1 MNVLGAIKSPAFP
14 HRLPNPMRR
23 FKLLLPAIAILGT
36 LAFFLLKSHQ
46 KGEETDALVSEVVGS
61 EELILKLTPELG
73 QISGNLMNLQTPGSS
88 DLFAASV
95 TVRDMEGEVSFASEP
110 PPGQLIANQEL
121 NLEES
126 SRKTSASE
134 LSLWSLLLEKIDYFE
149 HAKLKIIKG
158 SFLSDQHDEFEC
170 LVKFSGLARS
180 KEGSW
185 SSLSGKQTLT
195 WTKQAR
201 GDWKI
206 SKWETKNFTTATST
220 HRFFTDRLDEALP
233 NFTDRAKA
241 RLSIHEEELI
251 KYYKSGKTRAR
262 SYDFAP
268 IAMSQ
273 KPGISVVDID
283 QDGYDDLY
291 IMVRMGQNLLLR
303 NRGDGTFEEIA
314 ESRELAIKGNST
326 CGIFADFDNDG
337 DSDLILGRSTEHS
350 AYFKNTG
357 SWFEEVKQ
365 DTELPALVVSISAA
379 DYNRDGLL
387 DLYFSTYRMGEL
399 GTGNTGLAPQDDSSK
414 WPERFLS
421 KENAAEFHKRYRD
434 ETEQDGDIDF
444 LNQVGPPNVFMVN
457 LGGGKFAPAPEGP
470 QVNLWKNTLQAAWS
484 DIDEDGDPDL
494 YLANDFSSDHLFRND
509 GKDGFVDVTSEYG
522 LTTYGFG
529 MGASF
534 GDYDNNG
541 HQDLYVSNMFSKAGR
556 RILSSFDGIDP
567 NYLHSVNG
575 NFLFKRPDSK
585 NFELVSGLEP
595 PSLLVA
601 EAGWSWGGQFVDFD
615 NDSDL
620 DIHALSGYFTA
631 PEELA
636 SEVDL

>member
-1 MNVLGAIKSPAFP
+1 
-14 HRLPNPMRR
+14 MRR
-23 FKLLLPAIAILGT
+23 YKFPLLAITILGLGIAT
-36 LAFFLLKSHQ
+36 FFFFKSRQ
-46 KGEETDALVSEVVGS
+46 KGQETDTLVSEVVGG
-61 EELILKLTPELG
+61 EELILKLTPMLG
-73 QISGNLMNLQTPGSS
+73 KISRNLLNLQLPGLSHE
-88 DLFAASV
+88 FADSV
-95 TVRDMEGEVSFASEP
+95 TVRDLEGEVDFEAKP
-110 PPGQLIANQEL
+110 PAGQLITAQEL
-121 NLEES
+121 NLAEA
-126 SRKTSASE
+126 SRQIPGAE
-134 LSLWSLLLEKIDYFE
+134 LSLWVPLLEKIDYFE

-158 SFLSDQHDEFEC
+158 SFLSDQHDEFEG
-170 LVKFSGLARS
+170 LVKFSGLARN
-180 KEGSW
+180 KAGSW
-185 SSLSGKQTLT
+185 SSLSGKQSLT
-195 WTKQAR
+195 WSKQTE

-206 SKWETKNFTTATST
+206 SKWETKNFSTATST
-220 HRFFTDRLDEALP
+220 HQFFSDRLDEALP

-241 RLSIHEEELI
+241 RHSIHEEELI
-251 KYYKSGKTRAR
+251 KYYKSGKTRVR
-262 SYDFAP
+262 SYDFSP

-291 IMVRMGQNLLLR
+291 LMVRMGKNLLLR

-314 ESRELAIKGNST
+314 DSLELAIKGNST

-337 DSDLILGRSTEHS
+337 DSDLILGRSVEGS
-350 AYFKNTG
+350 LYFENTG
-357 SWFEEVKQ
+357 SWFEEIKQ
-365 DTELPALVVSISAA
+365 ETAFPALVVSISAA

-387 DLYFSTYRMGEL
+387 DLYFSTYRMGQL
-399 GTGNTGLAPQDDSSK
+399 GSGNSGLAPEDDSSK

-421 KENAAEFHKRYRD
+421 SEDSAEFRKRYRA
-434 ETEQDGDIDF
+434 ETSTGGDIDF
-444 LNQVGPPNVFMVN
+444 LNQVGPPNVLMVN

-470 QVNLWKNTLQAAWS
+470 QINVWKNTLQATWS

-494 YLANDFSSDHLFRND
+494 YLSNDFSSDHLFRND
-509 GKDGFVDVTSEYG
+509 GKDGFVDVTKESG

-575 NFLFKRPDSK
+575 NILYKKLDTK
-585 NFELVSGLEP
+585 TFERVSGLEP

-615 NDSDL
+615 NDGDL

-631 PEELA
+631 PKELA

>member
-1 MNVLGAIKSPAFP
+1 MNDTGVRHLSASFGQTPTQ
-14 HRLPNPMRR
+14 MRR
-23 FKLLLPAIAILGT
+23 FKLPLLAIAILGIA
-36 LAFFLLKSHQ
+36 AFFFFKSRQ
-46 KGEETDALVSEVVGS
+46 KGRETDTLVSEVVGG
-61 EELILKLTPELG
+61 EELILKLTPMLG
-73 QISGNLMNLQTPGSS
+73 EISRDLLNLQLHGSS
-88 DLFAASV
+88 NEFADSV
-95 TVRDMEGEVSFASEP
+95 TVRDLEGEVSFEAKP
-110 PPGQLIANQEL
+110 PAGQLITGQEL
-121 NLEES
+121 NLAKA
-126 SRKTSASE
+126 SRQISGAE
-134 LSLWSLLLEKIDYFE
+134 LYLWVPLLEKIDYFE
-149 HAKLKIIKG
+149 HAKLKIISG
-158 SFLSDQHDEFEC
+158 SFLSDEHAEFEG
-170 LVKFSGLARS
+170 LVKFSGLARN
-180 KEGSW
+180 KAGSW
-185 SSLSGKQTLT
+185 SSLSGKQLLT
-195 WTKQAR
+195 WSKQTE

-206 SKWETKNFTTATST
+206 SKWETKSFSTATSA
-220 HRFFTDRLDEALP
+220 HQFFSDRLDEALSD
-233 NFTDRAKA
+233 FTDRAKA

-262 SYDFAP
+262 SYDFSP

-291 IMVRMGQNLLLR
+291 LMVRMGKNLLLR

-314 ESRELAIKGNST
+314 DTLELAIEGNST

-337 DSDLILGRSTEHS
+337 DPDFILGRSVEGS
-350 AYFKNTG
+350 LYFENTG
-357 SWFEEVKQ
+357 SWFEEIKQ
-365 DTELPALVVSISAA
+365 ETEFPALVVSISAA
-379 DYNRDGLL
+379 DYNCDGLL
-387 DLYFSTYRMGEL
+387 DLYFSTYRMGQL
-399 GTGNTGLAPQDDSSK
+399 GSGNSGLAPENDSSK

-421 KENAAEFHKRYRD
+421 AENAAEFRKRYRD
-434 ETEQDGDIDF
+434 ETSTGGDIDF
-444 LNQVGPPNVFMVN
+444 LNQVGPPNVLMVN
-457 LGGGKFAPAPEGP
+457 LGGGKFGAAPEGA
-470 QVNLWKNTLQAAWS
+470 QINAWKNTLQATWS

-494 YLANDFSSDHLFRND
+494 YLSNDFSSDHLFRND
-509 GKDGFVDVTSEYG
+509 GKDGFVDVTKESG

-575 NFLFKRPDSK
+575 NILYKKLDTK
-585 NFELVSGLEP
+585 IFERVSGLEP

-615 NDSDL
+615 NDGDL

-631 PEELA
+631 PKELA

>member
-1 MNVLGAIKSPAFP
+1 
-14 HRLPNPMRR
+14 MRR
-23 FKLLLPAIAILGT
+23 YKLPLLAIAILGI
-36 LAFFLLKSHQ
+36 AVFFFLKSRQKHQ
-46 KGEETDALVSEVVGS
+46 ETDSLISEVVGG
-61 EELILKLTPELG
+61 EELILKLTPKLG
-73 QISGNLMNLQTPGSS
+73 RISGDLLNLRLPGSKEE
-88 DLFAASV
+88 FADSV
-95 TVRDMEGEVSFASEP
+95 TIRDIEGEVSFEAKP
-110 PPGQLIANQEL
+110 PAGHFVAEQEL
-121 NLEES
+121 DLAES
-126 SRKTSASE
+126 SQQVPRAE
-134 LSLWSLLLEKIDYFE
+134 LSLWNPLLEKIDYFE
-149 HAKLKIIKG
+149 HAKLKIVKG
-158 SFLSDQHDEFEC
+158 SFRSDQHDEFEC
-170 LVKFSGLARS
+170 LVKFSGLARN
-180 KEGSW
+180 KVGSW
-185 SSLSGKQTLT
+185 SSLSGKQSLT
-195 WTKQAR
+195 WSKQAQ

-206 SKWETKNFTTATST
+206 SKWETKKFSTATST
-220 HRFFTDRLDEALP
+220 HRFFSDRLDEALP
-233 NFTDRAKA
+233 NFSDRAKA
-241 RLSIHEEELI
+241 RHSIHEEELI

-262 SYDFAP
+262 SFDFAP

-291 IMVRMGQNLLLR
+291 IMVRMGKNLLLR

-314 ESRELAIKGNST
+314 DTMELGIKGNST

-337 DSDLILGRSTEHS
+337 DSDLILGRSVERS
-350 AYFKNTG
+350 LYFENTG

-365 DTELPALVVSISAA
+365 ETALPALVISISAA

-387 DLYFSTYRMGEL
+387 DLYFSTYRLSQL
-399 GTGNTGLAPQDDSSK
+399 GSGNSGLAPEDDSSK

-421 KENAAEFHKRYRD
+421 AEDASEFRNRYRI
-434 ETEQDGDIDF
+434 ETKKDGNIDF
-444 LNQVGPPNVFMVN
+444 LNQVGPPNVFMIN
-457 LGGGKFAPAPEGP
+457 QGDGKFAPAPEGP
-470 QVNLWKNTLQAAWS
+470 QVDVWKNTVQATWS

-494 YLANDFSSDHLFRND
+494 YLSNDFSSDNLYRND
-509 GKDGFVDVTSEYG
+509 GKDGFVDITKESG

-556 RILSSFDGIDP
+556 RILSRFDGINP

-575 NFLFKRPDSK
+575 NVLYRGLDAK
-585 NFELVSGLEP
+585 NFERVSGLEP

-615 NDSDL
+615 NDGDL

-631 PEELA
+631 PKELA

>member
-1 MNVLGAIKSPAFP
+1 MNVPGALKSPAFP

-23 FKLLLPAIAILGT
+23 SKLLLPAIAILGT
-36 LAFFLLKSHQ
+36 LAFFLLKSRQ
-46 KGEETDALVSEVVGS
+46 ESKKTDTLVSEVVGS
-61 EELILKLTPELG
+61 EELILKLTPKLG
-73 QISGNLMNLQTPGSS
+73 RISDKLLNLSPPESS
-88 DLFAASV
+88 GLFTDSV
-95 TVRDMEGEVSFASEP
+95 TVKDMEGEVSFASEP

-121 NLEES
+121 SLEES
-126 SRKTSASE
+126 SRQTSASE
-134 LSLWSLLLEKIDYFE
+134 LSLWSPLLEKIDYFE
-149 HAKLKIIKG
+149 HTKLKIIKG

-180 KEGSW
+180 REGVW
-185 SSLSGKQTLT
+185 SSLSAKQTLT
-195 WTKQAR
+195 WTKQTR

-206 SKWETKNFTTATST
+206 SKWETKSFSTATSS
-220 HRFFTDRLDEALP
+220 HRFFADRLDEALP

-337 DSDLILGRSTEHS
+337 DSDLILGRSTENS

-357 SWFEEVKQ
+357 SWFEEVEQ
-365 DTELPALVVSISAA
+365 DTALPALVISISAA
-379 DYNRDGLL
+379 DYNRNGLL
-387 DLYFSTYRMGEL
+387 DLYFSTYRLSQL
-399 GTGNTGLAPQDDSSK
+399 GSGNSGLAPEDDSSK

-421 KENAAEFHKRYRD
+421 AEDASEFRERYRT
-434 ETEQDGDIDF
+434 ETKKDGDIDF
-444 LNQVGPPNVFMVN
+444 LNQVGPPNVLMIN
-457 LGGGKFAPAPEGP
+457 QGGGKFAPAPEGP
-470 QVNLWKNTLQAAWS
+470 QINLWKNTVQATWA

-494 YLANDFSSDHLFRND
+494 YLSNDFSSDNLYRND
-509 GKDGFVDVTSEYG
+509 GKNGFVDITRESG

-529 MGASF
+529 MGACF

-575 NFLFKRPDSK
+575 NVLYKRPDSK
-585 NFELVSGLEP
+585 NFERVSGLEP

-615 NDSDL
+615 NDGDL

-631 PEELA
+631 PKELA

>member
-1 MNVLGAIKSPAFP
+1 
-14 HRLPNPMRR
+14 MRR
-23 FKLLLPAIAILGT
+23 SKLLLPAIAILGT
-36 LAFFLLKSHQ
+36 LAFFLLKSRQ
-46 KGEETDALVSEVVGS
+46 ESKKTDTLVSEVVGS
-61 EELILKLTPELG
+61 EELILKLTPKLG
-73 QISGNLMNLQTPGSS
+73 RISDKLLNLSPPESS
-88 DLFAASV
+88 GLFTDSV
-95 TVRDMEGEVSFASEP
+95 TVKDMEGEVSFASEP

-121 NLEES
+121 SLEES
-126 SRKTSASE
+126 SRQTSASE
-134 LSLWSLLLEKIDYFE
+134 LSLWSPLLEKIDYFE
-149 HAKLKIIKG
+149 HTKLKIIKG

-180 KEGSW
+180 REGVW
-185 SSLSGKQTLT
+185 SSLSAKQTLT
-195 WTKQAR
+195 WTKQTR

-206 SKWETKNFTTATST
+206 SKWETKSFSTATSS
-220 HRFFTDRLDEALP
+220 HRFFADRLDEALP

-337 DSDLILGRSTEHS
+337 DSDLILGRSTENS

-357 SWFEEVKQ
+357 SWFEEVEQ
-365 DTELPALVVSISAA
+365 DTALPALVISISAA
-379 DYNRDGLL
+379 DYNRNGLL
-387 DLYFSTYRMGEL
+387 DLYFSTYRLSQL
-399 GTGNTGLAPQDDSSK
+399 GSGNSGLAPEDDSSK

-421 KENAAEFHKRYRD
+421 AEDASEFRERYRT
-434 ETEQDGDIDF
+434 ETKKDGDIDF
-444 LNQVGPPNVFMVN
+444 LNQVGPPNVLMIN
-457 LGGGKFAPAPEGP
+457 QGGGKFAPAPEGP
-470 QVNLWKNTLQAAWS
+470 QINLWKNTVQATWA

-494 YLANDFSSDHLFRND
+494 YLSNDFSSDNLYRND
-509 GKDGFVDVTSEYG
+509 GKNGFVDITRESG

-529 MGASF
+529 MGACF

-575 NFLFKRPDSK
+575 NVLYKRPDSK
-585 NFELVSGLEP
+585 NFERVSGLEP

-615 NDSDL
+615 NDGDL

-631 PEELA
+631 PKELA

>member
-1 MNVLGAIKSPAFP
+1 MNVPGALKSPAFP

-23 FKLLLPAIAILGT
+23 SKLLLPAIAILGT
-36 LAFFLLKSHQ
+36 LAFFLLKSRQ
-46 KGEETDALVSEVVGS
+46 ESKKTDTLVSEVVGS
-61 EELILKLTPELG
+61 EELILKLTPKLG
-73 QISGNLMNLQTPGSS
+73 RISDKLLNLSPPESS
-88 DLFAASV
+88 GLFTDSV
-95 TVRDMEGEVSFASEP
+95 TVKDMEGEVSFASEP

-121 NLEES
+121 SLEES
-126 SRKTSASE
+126 SRQTSASE
-134 LSLWSLLLEKIDYFE
+134 LSLWSPLLEKIDYFE
-149 HAKLKIIKG
+149 HTKLKIIKG

-180 KEGSW
+180 REGVW
-185 SSLSGKQTLT
+185 SSLSAKQTLT
-195 WTKQAR
+195 WTKQTR

-206 SKWETKNFTTATST
+206 SKWETKSFSTATSS
-220 HRFFTDRLDEALP
+220 HRFFADRLDEALP

-241 RLSIHEEELI
+241 RFSIHEEELI

-314 ESRELAIKGNST
+314 ESQELAIKGNST

-337 DSDLILGRSTEHS
+337 DSDLILGRSTENS

-357 SWFEEVKQ
+357 SWFEEVEQ
-365 DTELPALVVSISAA
+365 DTALPALVISISAA
-379 DYNRDGLL
+379 DYNRNGLL
-387 DLYFSTYRMGEL
+387 DLYFSTYRLSQL
-399 GTGNTGLAPQDDSSK
+399 GSGNSGLAPEDDSSK

-421 KENAAEFHKRYRD
+421 AEDASEFRERYRT
-434 ETEQDGDIDF
+434 ETKKDGDIDF
-444 LNQVGPPNVFMVN
+444 LNQVGPPNVLMIN
-457 LGGGKFAPAPEGP
+457 QGGGKFAPAPEGP
-470 QVNLWKNTLQAAWS
+470 QINLWKNTVQATWA

-494 YLANDFSSDHLFRND
+494 YLSNDFSSDNLYRND
-509 GKDGFVDVTSEYG
+509 GKNGFVDITRESG

-529 MGASF
+529 MGACF

-575 NFLFKRPDSK
+575 NVLYKRPDSK
-585 NFELVSGLEP
+585 NFERVSGLEP

-615 NDSDL
+615 NDGDL

-631 PEELA
+631 PKELA

>member
-1 MNVLGAIKSPAFP
+1 MNVPGALKSPAFP

-23 FKLLLPAIAILGT
+23 SKLLLPAIAILGT
-36 LAFFLLKSHQ
+36 LAFFLLKSRQ
-46 KGEETDALVSEVVGS
+46 ESKKTDTLVSEVVGS
-61 EELILKLTPELG
+61 EELILKLTPKLG
-73 QISGNLMNLQTPGSS
+73 RISDKLLNLSPPESS
-88 DLFAASV
+88 GLFTDSV
-95 TVRDMEGEVSFASEP
+95 TVKDMEGEVSFASEP

-121 NLEES
+121 SLEES
-126 SRKTSASE
+126 SRQTSASE
-134 LSLWSLLLEKIDYFE
+134 LSLWSPLLEKIDYFE
-149 HAKLKIIKG
+149 HTKLKIIKG

-180 KEGSW
+180 REGVW
-185 SSLSGKQTLT
+185 SSLSAKQTLT
-195 WTKQAR
+195 WTKQTR

-206 SKWETKNFTTATST
+206 SKWETKSFSTATSS
-220 HRFFTDRLDEALP
+220 HRFFADRLDEALP

-241 RLSIHEEELI
+241 RFSIHEEELI

-314 ESRELAIKGNST
+314 ESQELAIKGNST

-337 DSDLILGRSTEHS
+337 DSDLILGRSTENS

-357 SWFEEVKQ
+357 SWFEEVEQ
-365 DTELPALVVSISAA
+365 DTALPALVISISAA

-387 DLYFSTYRMGEL
+387 DLYFSTYRLSQL
-399 GTGNTGLAPQDDSSK
+399 GSGNSGLAPEDDSSK

-421 KENAAEFHKRYRD
+421 AEDASEFRERYRT
-434 ETEQDGDIDF
+434 ETKKDGDIDF
-444 LNQVGPPNVFMVN
+444 LNQVGPPNVLMIN
-457 LGGGKFAPAPEGP
+457 QGGGKFAPAPEGP
-470 QVNLWKNTLQAAWS
+470 QINLWKNTVQATWA

-494 YLANDFSSDHLFRND
+494 YLSNDFSSDNLYRND
-509 GKDGFVDVTSEYG
+509 GKNGFVDITSEYG

-529 MGASF
+529 MGACF

-575 NFLFKRPDSK
+575 NVLYKRPDSK
-585 NFELVSGLEP
+585 NFERVSGLEP

-615 NDSDL
+615 NDGDL

-631 PEELA
+631 PKELA

>member
-1 MNVLGAIKSPAFP
+1 MNVLGAHKSPAFP
-14 HRLPNPMRR
+14 HRPPDPMRR
-23 FKLLLPAIAILGT
+23 SKLLLPAIAILGT
-36 LAFFLLKSHQ
+36 LAFFLLKSRQ
-46 KGEETDALVSEVVGS
+46 ESKKTDTLVSEVVGS
-61 EELILKLTPELG
+61 EELILKLTPKLG
-73 QISGNLMNLQTPGSS
+73 QISGNLMNLKGPGSS

-95 TVRDMEGEVSFASEP
+95 TVKDMEGEVCFASEP

-121 NLEES
+121 SLEES
-126 SRKTSASE
+126 SRQTPATK
-134 LSLWSLLLEKIDYFE
+134 LFLWRPLLEKIAYFE

-158 SFLSDQHDEFEC
+158 SFLSGQHDEFEC
-170 LVKFSGLARS
+170 LVKFSGLARN
-180 KEGSW
+180 KEGTW
-185 SSLSGKQTLT
+185 SSLSAKQTLT
-195 WTKQAR
+195 WTKQAQ
-201 GDWKI
+201 GNWKI
-206 SKWETKNFTTATST
+206 SKWETKSFSTATSS
-220 HRFFTDRLDEALP
+220 HRFFADRLDEALP

-337 DSDLILGRSTEHS
+337 DSDLILGRSTENS

-357 SWFEEVKQ
+357 SWFEEIKQ
-365 DTELPALVVSISAA
+365 DTALPALVISISAA

-399 GTGNTGLAPQDDSSK
+399 GTGNTGLAPQDNSSK

-421 KENAAEFHKRYRD
+421 AEEASEFRKRYRA
-434 ETEQDGDIDF
+434 ETKKDGDIDF
-444 LNQVGPPNVFMVN
+444 LNQVGPPNVLMIN
-457 LGGGKFAPAPEGP
+457 QGGGKFAAAPEGP
-470 QVNLWKNTLQAAWS
+470 QINLWKNTVQATWA

-494 YLANDFSSDHLFRND
+494 YLSNDFSSDNLYRND
-509 GKDGFVDVTSEYG
+509 GKDGFVDITRESG

-575 NFLFKRPDSK
+575 NFLYKRSDSK
-585 NFELVSGLEP
+585 IFERVSGLEP

-615 NDSDL
+615 NDGDL

-631 PEELA
+631 PKELA

>member
-1 MNVLGAIKSPAFP
+1 MNVTGALKSPAFP
-14 HRLPNPMRR
+14 YRPPNPMRR
-23 FKLLLPAIAILGT
+23 SKLLLPAIAILGT
-36 LAFFLLKSHQ
+36 LAFFLLKSRQ
-46 KGEETDALVSEVVGS
+46 EGKKTVTLVSEVVGS
-61 EELILKLTPELG
+61 EELILKLTPKLG
-73 QISGNLMNLQTPGSS
+73 QISDKLLNLRPPESS
-88 DLFAASV
+88 GLFTDSV
-95 TVRDMEGEVSFASEP
+95 TVKDMEGEVSFASEP

-121 NLEES
+121 SLEES
-126 SRKTSASE
+126 SRQTSASE
-134 LSLWSLLLEKIDYFE
+134 LSLWSPLLEKIDYFE
-149 HAKLKIIKG
+149 HAKIKIIKG

-180 KEGSW
+180 REGVW
-185 SSLSGKQTLT
+185 SSLSAKQTLT
-195 WTKQAR
+195 WTKQTR

-206 SKWETKNFTTATST
+206 SKWETKSFSTATSS
-220 HRFFTDRLDEALP
+220 HRFFADRLDEALP

-337 DSDLILGRSTEHS
+337 DSDLILGRSTENS

-357 SWFEEVKQ
+357 SWFEEIKQ
-365 DTELPALVVSISAA
+365 DTALPALVISISAA

-387 DLYFSTYRMGEL
+387 DLYFSTYRLSQL
-399 GTGNTGLAPQDDSSK
+399 GSGNSGLAPEDDSSK

-421 KENAAEFHKRYRD
+421 AEDASEFRERYRT
-434 ETEQDGDIDF
+434 ETKKDGDIDF
-444 LNQVGPPNVFMVN
+444 LNQVGPPNVLMIN
-457 LGGGKFAPAPEGP
+457 QGGGKFAPAPEGP
-470 QVNLWKNTLQAAWS
+470 QINLWKNTVQATWA

-494 YLANDFSSDHLFRND
+494 YLSNDFSSDNLYRND
-509 GKDGFVDVTSEYG
+509 GKDGFVDVTRESG

-529 MGASF
+529 MGACF

-575 NFLFKRPDSK
+575 NVLYKRPDSK
-585 NFELVSGLEP
+585 NFERVSGLKP

-615 NDSDL
+615 NDGDL

-631 PEELA
+631 PKELA

>member
-1 MNVLGAIKSPAFP
+1 MNVPGPLKSPAFP

-23 FKLLLPAIAILGT
+23 SKLLLPAFTILGT
-36 LAFFLLKSHQ
+36 LAFFLLKSRQ
-46 KGEETDALVSEVVGS
+46 ESKKTDTLVSEVVGS
-61 EELILKLTPELG
+61 EELILKLTPKLG
-73 QISGNLMNLQTPGSS
+73 RISDKLLNLSPPESS
-88 DLFAASV
+88 GLFTDSV
-95 TVRDMEGEVSFASEP
+95 TVRDLSGEVRFEAKP
-110 PPGQLIANQEL
+110 PAGQLIAGKQL
-121 NLEES
+121 GLAES
-126 SRKTSASE
+126 SQQIPGAE
-134 LSLWSLLLEKIDYFE
+134 LALWSPLLDKVDYFE
-149 HAKLKIIKG
+149 QAKLKIIRG
-158 SFLSDQHDEFEC
+158 SFTSDEHNEFEC
-170 LVKFSGLARS
+170 LVKFSGLARNNL
-180 KEGSW
+180 GSW
-185 SSLSGKQTLT
+185 SSLLGKQSLT
-195 WTKQAR
+195 WNKQAG

-206 SKWETKNFTTATST
+206 SKWETKSFSTATSS
-220 HRFFTDRLDEALP
+220 HRFFADRLDEALP

-241 RLSIHEEELI
+241 RFSIHEEELI

-337 DSDLILGRSTEHS
+337 DSDLILGRSTENS

-357 SWFEEVKQ
+357 SWFEEVEQ
-365 DTELPALVVSISAA
+365 DTALPALVISISAA
-379 DYNRDGLL
+379 DYNRNGLL
-387 DLYFSTYRMGEL
+387 DLYFSTYRLSQL
-399 GTGNTGLAPQDDSSK
+399 GSGNSGLAPEDDSSK

-421 KENAAEFHKRYRD
+421 AEDASEFRERYRT
-434 ETEQDGDIDF
+434 ETKKDGDIDF
-444 LNQVGPPNVFMVN
+444 LNQVGPPNVLMIN
-457 LGGGKFAPAPEGP
+457 QGGGKFAPAPEGP
-470 QVNLWKNTLQAAWS
+470 QINLWKNTVQATWA

-494 YLANDFSSDHLFRND
+494 YLSNDFSSDNLYRND
-509 GKDGFVDVTSEYG
+509 GKNGFVDITRESG

-529 MGASF
+529 MGACF

-575 NFLFKRPDSK
+575 NVLYKRPDSK
-585 NFELVSGLEP
+585 NFERVSGLEP

-615 NDSDL
+615 NDGDL

-631 PEELA
+631 PKELA